1 MKFAPGASAKL
12 DPLDETSTDVIP
24 QNSAGDLALRSQA
37 SIKSPISSPKSN
49 EEAKPVA
56 LTS

>member
-1 MKFAPGASAKL
+1 MKFSQPTGLKL
-12 DPLDETSTDVIP
+12 DPLEDTSTDVIP
-24 QNSAGDLALRSQA
+24 QNSAGDLAVRSQA

-56 LTS
+56 LTA